1 MNPRTLTTVAAA
13 VVASVLALSGCAASS
28 APAASASASSA
39 SASAGAWAFTDD
51 IGNTVTLPQRPT
63 RIAGFTD
70 QALSLFS
77 YGITPVAVFGRTDV
91 ATDTRFE
98 GFDTSAMAIV
108 GNTYGEINLEALAQ
122 AKPELIVTG
131 IYPTD
136 RAGTI
141 DSTQPYYG
149 FKDLEQQ
156 AKLAAIAPIVT
167 VKVGGT
173 GLGLLESN
181 ARLALALGA
190 DQAKVDADKA
200 MFEKAAANLTAVAK
214 QTGLKV
220 SAMYADANGV
230 YLVKPDDEP
239 ETQLYKSLGVNYTE
253 LNPGGDYYWDI
264 YSWENAGKVKVADI
278 ILLSNEGYQ
287 LDDLRKQ
294 KTFADDPALVAGQVY
309 ERRVSPMNYSAQ
321 AKNLDVLAGYL
332 AAAKKVTG

>member
-1 MNPRTLTTVAAA
+1 MTTRTLTTAVAAA
-13 VVASVLALSGCAASS
+13 VSSLLLLVGCAPASAPSAVPASS
-28 APAASASASSA
+28 SAAST
-39 SASAGAWAFTDD
+39 GWTYTDD
-51 IGNTVTLPQRPT
+51 IGNTVTLAQRPT

-77 YGITPVAVFGRTDV
+77 YGISPVAVFGRTDV
-91 ATDTRFE
+91 ATDTRFD

-108 GNTYGEINLEALAQ
+108 GNSYGEINLESLAQ
-122 AKPELIVTG
+122 ARPELIVTG
-131 IYPTD
+131 IYPSD

-141 DSTQPYYG
+141 DATQPYYG

-167 VKVGGT
+167 IKVGGA
-173 GLGLLESN
+173 GRDLLESN

-200 MFEKAAANLTAVAK
+200 VFDTAAANLTEVAGR
-214 QTGLKV
+214 TGLTV
-220 SAMYADANGV
+220 SAMYADANGI
-230 YLVKPDDEP
+230 YLVKPEDEP

-278 ILLSNEGYQ
+278 ILLSNEGFQ
-287 LDDLRKQ
+287 LADLRKQ
-294 KTFADDPALVAGQVY
+294 KTFADDPAVVAGQVY

-321 AKNLDVLAGYL
+321 AKNLDLLAGYL
-332 AAAKKVTG
+332 AAAKKVAS

>member
-1 MNPRTLTTVAAA
+1 MNPRTLAVLAAA
-13 VVASVLALSGCAASS
+13 LTSVLALAGCATPS
-28 APAASASASSA
+28 APAAETSGPASAS
-39 SASAGAWAFTDD
+39 GWTYTDD
-51 IGNTVTLPQRPT
+51 IGNTVTLAQRPT

-91 ATDTRFE
+91 ASDTRFG
-98 GFDTSAMAIV
+98 GFDTSAMKIL
-108 GNTYGEINLEALAQ
+108 GNSYGEIDLEGLAQ
-122 AKPELIVTG
+122 AKPDLIVTG
-131 IYPTD
+131 IYPSD
-136 RAGTI
+136 REGTI
-141 DSTQPYYG
+141 DTTQPYYG

-173 GLGLLESN
+173 GLSVLESN

-200 MFEKAAANLTAVAK
+200 TFEKAAANLSTVAK
-214 QTGLKV
+214 ASGLKV
-220 SAMYADANGV
+220 SAMYADANGI
-230 YLVKPDDEP
+230 YLVKPEDEP
-239 ETQLYKSLGVNYTE
+239 ETQLYKSLGVDYTE

-278 ILLSNEGYQ
+278 ILLSDEGFQ
-287 LDDLRKQ
+287 IDDLHKQ

-332 AAAKKVTG
+332 SSAKKVTS

>member
-1 MNPRTLTTVAAA
+1 MNPRTLTLLAAA
-13 VVASVLALSGCAASS
+13 VTSVLALAGCATPS
-28 APAASASASSA
+28 APAAQASGSASAS
-39 SASAGAWAFTDD
+39 GWTYTDD
-51 IGNTVTLPQRPT
+51 IGNTVTLAQRPT

-91 ATDTRFE
+91 ASDTRFS
-98 GFDTSAMAIV
+98 GFDTSAMKIL
-108 GNTYGEINLEALAQ
+108 GSSYGEIDLEGLAQ
-122 AKPELIVTG
+122 AKPDLIVTG
-131 IYPTD
+131 IYPSD
-136 RAGTI
+136 REGTI

-190 DQAKVDADKA
+190 DPAKVDADKA
-200 MFEKAAANLTAVAK
+200 TFEKAAANLTAVAK
-214 QTGLKV
+214 ASGLKV
-220 SAMYADANGV
+220 SAMYADANGI
-230 YLVKPDDEP
+230 YLVKPEDEP
-239 ETQLYKSLGVNYTE
+239 ETQLYKSLGVDYTE

-278 ILLSNEGYQ
+278 ILLSDEGFQ
-287 LDDLRKQ
+287 IDDLRKQ
-294 KTFADDPALVAGQVY
+294 RTFADDPALVAGQVY

-332 AAAKKVTG
+332 SAAKKVTS

>member
-1 MNPRTLTTVAAA
+1 MNPRTLAVLAAA
-13 VVASVLALSGCAASS
+13 LTSVLALAGCAAPS
-28 APAASASASSA
+28 APAAQASGSASAS
-39 SASAGAWAFTDD
+39 GWTYTDD
-51 IGNTVTLPQRPT
+51 IGNTVTLAQRPT

-91 ATDTRFE
+91 ASDTRFG
-98 GFDTSAMAIV
+98 GFDTSAMKIL
-108 GNTYGEINLEALAQ
+108 GNSYGEIDLEGLAQ
-122 AKPELIVTG
+122 AKPDLIVTG
-131 IYPTD
+131 IYPSD
-136 RAGTI
+136 REGTI
-141 DSTQPYYG
+141 DTTQPYYG

-173 GLGLLESN
+173 GLSVLESN

-200 MFEKAAANLTAVAK
+200 TFEKVAANLSTVAK
-214 QTGLKV
+214 ASGLKV
-220 SAMYADANGV
+220 SAMYADANGI
-230 YLVKPDDEP
+230 YLVKPEDEP
-239 ETQLYKSLGVNYTE
+239 ETQLYKSLGVDYTE

-278 ILLSNEGYQ
+278 ILLSDEGFQ
-287 LDDLRKQ
+287 IDDLRKQ
-294 KTFADDPALVAGQVY
+294 KTFADDPALVAGQIY

-332 AAAKKVTG
+332 SSAKKVTS

>member
-1 MNPRTLTTVAAA
+1 MNPRTLAVLAAA
-13 VVASVLALSGCAASS
+13 LTSVLALAGCAAPS
-28 APAASASASSA
+28 APAAQASGSASAS
-39 SASAGAWAFTDD
+39 GWTYTDD
-51 IGNTVTLPQRPT
+51 IGNTVTLAQRPT

-91 ATDTRFE
+91 ASDTRFG
-98 GFDTSAMAIV
+98 GFDTSAMKIL
-108 GNTYGEINLEALAQ
+108 GNSYGEIDLEGLAQ
-122 AKPELIVTG
+122 AKPDLIVTG
-131 IYPTD
+131 IYPSD
-136 RAGTI
+136 REGTI
-141 DSTQPYYG
+141 DTTQPYYG

-173 GLGLLESN
+173 GLSVLESN

-200 MFEKAAANLTAVAK
+200 TFEKVAANLSTVAK
-214 QTGLKV
+214 ASGLKV
-220 SAMYADANGV
+220 SAMYADANGI
-230 YLVKPDDEP
+230 YLVKPEDEP
-239 ETQLYKSLGVNYTE
+239 ETQLYKSLGVDYTE

-278 ILLSNEGYQ
+278 ILLSDEGFQ
-287 LDDLRKQ
+287 IDDLRRQ

-332 AAAKKVTG
+332 SSAKKVTS